1 VSLRHSTANSVR
13 PAFTLVELLVV
24 IGIIALLISILLP
37 ALNRARSQAASVKCL
52 SNLRQIGQAMNL
64 YTIDAK
70 GYLVPG
76 SIQWYDG
83 GAAKGGRGEEN
94 WATLLVSRN
103 YLKISNQLHYMGAG
117 NAGADAFD
125 NPTSAGNDTV
135 FRCPAGLDTISSVA
149 NPIGSATT
157 KLDFINNSGFW
168 RRQSITMEATVA
180 QSQVAGAIIDT
191 WYAGNFLQPTAAQL
205 QSGTGQEAFPMRVLA
220 RNRAGTP
227 GRIFGGPLSKQTQ
240 IKKSS
245 EMAVLFDGL
254 RAHNLNT
261 NNISLRHGKN
271 DKANF
276 LFADWH
282 VETVAGNQLPNGT
295 TATDS
300 DLRSADT
307 LNRTPWPKWRLDQ
320 R

>member
-1 VSLRHSTANSVR
+1 VTRPVSQPR
-13 PAFTLVELLVV
+13 AFTLVELLVV
-24 IGIIALLISILLP
+24 IGIIAVLISILLP
-37 ALNRARSQAASVKCL
+37 ALGRARSQAASLKCL

-64 YTIDAK
+64 YTGDAK

-94 WATLLVSRN
+94 WATILVSRN
-103 YLKISNQLHYMGAG
+103 YLKISNQLHYSGTA
-117 NAGADAFD
+117 NAGADAFE
-125 NPTSAGNDTV
+125 NTTSAGRDTP
-135 FRCPAGLDTISSVA
+135 FRCPVGLDTSSSVA
-149 NPIGSATT
+149 TPSGSATT

-168 RRQSITMEATVA
+168 RRQSITTDGSVA
-180 QSQVAGAIIDT
+180 QAQVAGAIIDT
-191 WYAGNFLQPTAAQL
+191 WYAGNFLQPTAAQVIA
-205 QSGTGQEAFPMRVLA
+205 GTGQEAFPMRVLA

-227 GRIFGGPLSKQTQ
+227 GRIFGGPLSKQSQ
-240 IKKSS
+240 IRKSA

-254 RAHNLNT
+254 RSHNLNT

-282 VETVAGNQLPNGT
+282 VETVPGDQLPIGT

-300 DLRSADT
+300 ELRSAST
-307 LNRTPWPKWRLDQ
+307 LERTPWPKWRLDQ